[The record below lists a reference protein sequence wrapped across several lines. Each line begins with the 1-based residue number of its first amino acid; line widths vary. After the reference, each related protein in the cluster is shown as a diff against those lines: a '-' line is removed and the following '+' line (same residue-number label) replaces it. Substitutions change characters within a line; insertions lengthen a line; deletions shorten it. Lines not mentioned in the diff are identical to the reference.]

1 MVTEAKYSL
10 ARILNHAFNCQSF
23 EECNGCQVLEFCL
36 HAGGDII
43 ERKLID
49 IGANIIDTRK
59 ANLSF

>member
-49 IGANIIDTRK
+49 IGANIIHT
-59 ANLSF
+59 